1 MSEETGDSFE
11 ILGPAAPARP
21 VVISVPH
28 AGRDYPPALLA
39 AARLAPE
46 RLAMLEDRHADLLAL
61 GAAHAGFTVIVA
73 RRARAWIDLNRGIG
87 ELDPDL
93 VQPRPRGALE
103 RTARV
108 VSGLGLIP
116 RRLAGSGDIWARRL
130 PLEHVE
136 ARIARDYHPYH
147 ARLAALIAAAR
158 ARHGA
163 AVLLDLHSMPP
174 SGGASIVIGDRY
186 GRSAD
191 RRFGQALREKAER
204 AGLSVDD
211 NVPYAGG
218 HILDSHGDPGRDIHA
233 LQLEICR
240 SLYLDAAH
248 REPGPGLPGMRA
260 LVRDAAEALEH
271 TLMGAR
277 AIAAE

>member
-1 MSEETGDSFE
+1 MSNQSSFH
-11 ILGPAAPARP
+11 ILGPATPARP
-21 VVISVPH
+21 VVLSVPH

-39 AARLAPE
+39 AARLSPA
-46 RLAMLEDRHADLLAL
+46 RLATLEDRHADLLAL
-61 GAAHAGFTVIVA
+61 GAADAGFTVIVA
-73 RRARAWIDLNRGIG
+73 RRARAWIDLNRAPR
-87 ELDPDL
+87 ELDPEL
-93 VQPRPRGALE
+93 VQSRPRGVLE
-103 RTARV
+103 RTSRV
-108 VSGLGLIP
+108 ASGLGLIP

-130 PLEHVE
+130 PLEDVE
-136 ARIARDYHPYH
+136 GRIAHDYRPYH
-147 ARLAALIAAAR
+147 ARLAAVLDAAR

-174 SGGASIVIGDRY
+174 CGGASIVVGDLY

-191 RRFGQALREKAER
+191 RRFALTLRDTAEH

-218 HILDSHGDPGRDIHA
+218 HIVNSHGEPGRGIHA

-240 SLYLDAAH
+240 SLYLDADH
-248 REPGPGLPGMRA
+248 REPGPGLPRIRA
-260 LVRDAAEALEH
+260 FVRDAAEALEYA
-271 TLMGAR
+271 LSGAR